1 MTNETKVIHLSNIRI
16 VKIQEK
22 AVQEQPNRV
31 TENIFASKDS
41 VITLEYDPKHAPII
55 RAFVGV

>member
-1 MTNETKVIHLSNIRI
+1 MNDETVIHLSKIRI

-22 AVQEQPNRV
+22 SVQEQPNRI
-31 TENIFASKDS
+31 TENIFAAKDS
-41 VITLEYDPKHAPII
+41 VLTLEYDPKHAPII

>member
-1 MTNETKVIHLSNIRI
+1 MEQTKIIHLSKIRI

-22 AVQEQPNRV
+22 PIQEQPNRV
-31 TENIFASKDS
+31 TENIFAAKDS

-55 RAFVGV
+55 RAFIGV

>member
-1 MTNETKVIHLSNIRI
+1 MENTKVIQLSKIQI

-22 AVQEQPNRV
+22 PVQEQPNRV
-31 TENIFASKDS
+31 TENIFAAKDS

-55 RAFVGV
+55 RAFTGV